1 MTYQRWL
8 DNLLQARILGSNLYG
23 KTCPSSKLITAIGS
37 KTTATKSVFRL
48 WCCAYWNAVYN
59 VSDDDMGNYDVSD
72 NNISLCV
79 ERIDRRIFFLKRR
92 GIRSPQSEQ
101 TKGVIRNTYLPFH
114 RVPCPSRGPRHR
126 TVCYQ
131 FMGKNEIFPAP
142 QETQAVLEFNRD
154 FEHAFF
160 FFCHNK

>member
-1 MTYQRWL
+1 
-8 DNLLQARILGSNLYG
+8 
-23 KTCPSSKLITAIGS
+23 
-37 KTTATKSVFRL
+37 
-48 WCCAYWNAVYN
+48 
-59 VSDDDMGNYDVSD
+59 MGNYDVSD

-114 RVPCPSRGPRHR
+114 RVPCPSRDPRHR

-160 FFCHNK
+160 FLPQQIKRTKLTWCLYMFYAGLSVCAHVSFNLFQSFVTYKQVLSH